1 MLISL
6 ALRKPLNWG
15 AEMGVD
21 RDALSM
27 KTAPWDWT
35 TSATKLKQGNQN
47 IRPTDR
53 DWARWTQEEEE
64 EEEENKACRCKNLSK
79 LIWMKTV
86 SSELWFGKKANT
98 AASKEA
104 CGWRAA
110 FEWGKQSNELKKPNQ
125 LQSAKQKQS
134 RQTYW
139 SSSNRSM
146 CHTYR
151 CEYTQLIYIH
161 RDKVIKGGRT
171 IKNNV

>member
-125 LQSAKQKQS
+125 LQSAKQNNPGRLTEAAVTEACVIRTDVNIHS
-134 RQTYW
+134 
-139 SSSNRSM
+139 
-146 CHTYR
+146 
-151 CEYTQLIYIH
+151 LYISTGT
-161 RDKVIKGGRT
+161 K
-171 IKNNV
+171 